1 MKTVNQNKAEVQEL
15 LETWIPKELDLADSA
30 MNNYES
36 FLDYTARLG
45 YEMPVDSDDYFDF
58 WNNVYSQI
66 VIALDDYQNQN

>member
-15 LETWIPKELDLADSA
+15 LEIWIPKELDLADSA

-36 FLDYTARLG
+36 FLDYTAYLG
-45 YEMPVDSDDYFDF
+45 YDMPVDSDDYFDF
-58 WNNVYSQI
+58 WNNIYSQI